1 MFRGFARP
9 TPFTPSVDAIAARY
23 DHSLLQFF
31 HRRATHRTVRQAPAL
46 RSAVFAAAADAAE
59 SEVDEAPAAEAKPR
73 RAAGKGPRKPKPG
86 PAQTMKVDELTVGQ
100 EYSGAVVSV
109 TDFGAFVNIGC
120 DVDGLVHISQ
130 LSNDFVKNVADVV
143 AIGQD
148 MSVRVLSVDLEKKKF
163 SLSAKTQ
170 GGGGDSS
177 GGSSERGERPRQAR
191 ARKERKERPKV
202 PVSAGDE
209 ITGKVASVASFG
221 VFIEVGNGFQG
232 MLHSS
237 QIKLPEGVE
246 DHFTHF
252 KEGDEVSARVASVQ
266 REKISLTQLTE
277 EEAKNQK
284 EIETKGLATGTSMCS
299 SVGLFDVLALGL
311 SHNMR
316 KRPSAHSPTRS
327 LVNRSQTNAVVEVPE
342 GSGPFAHVLAQA
354 GVTREM
360 FANSVSS

>member
-1 MFRGFARP
+1 VFRGFARP
-9 TPFTPSVDAIAARY
+9 TPFTPSVDANAARDD
-23 DHSLLQFF
+23 DHSLLQYF
-31 HRRATHRTVRQAPAL
+31 HRRATHRTVRQAPVP

-170 GGGGDSS
+170 GGGGGGGGDYS
-177 GGSSERGERPRQAR
+177 GGSGERGERPRQAR

-209 ITGKVASVASFG
+209 ITGKIASVASFG
-221 VFIEVGNGFQG
+221 LFIEVGNGFQG

-284 EIETKGLATGTSMCS
+284 EIETKGLATGTSVCCDLS
-299 SVGLFDVLALGL
+299 CWPLAC
-311 SHNMR
+311 HTRCANA
-316 KRPSAHSPTRS
+316 RPPARSLARPPAHS
-327 LVNRSQTNAVVEVPE
+327 L
-342 GSGPFAHVLAQA
+342 AH
-354 GVTREM
+354 
-360 FANSVSS
+360 S